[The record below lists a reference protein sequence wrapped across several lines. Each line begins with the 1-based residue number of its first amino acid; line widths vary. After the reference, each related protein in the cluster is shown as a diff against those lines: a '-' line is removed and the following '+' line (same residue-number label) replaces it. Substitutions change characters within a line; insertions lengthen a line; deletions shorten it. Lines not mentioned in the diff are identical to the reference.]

1 MEPCGTGT
9 ESDQPEGWICRNTA
23 LGVCVVQVSS
33 LVATGSLW
41 DFGWGMGEG
50 DGAGERLVPLQ
61 AELCHLGLNNSPSR
75 CPPALP
81 FSEQSC

>member
-1 MEPCGTGT
+1 MAGGAGSARFSFGDLLLMEPCGTGT

-50 DGAGERLVPLQ
+50 DGAGEH
-61 AELCHLGLNNSPSR
+61 LCSPPS
-75 CPPALP
+75 
-81 FSEQSC
+81 